1 MSSAPIAGGT
11 AVNGGGAA
19 GGVGASAGAFNSR
32 LLPAMPRAS
41 PTPSDN
47 AIVTVLLIEILPFRP
62 CWPAIGLEGYQL
74 GGTDERL
81 RRIVRAAVR
90 LCWGETQKCPI
101 ELLKWRF
108 ARQNDCYRMRAAR
121 PARVPKE

>member
-1 MSSAPIAGGT
+1 MSSAPIAVAT
-11 AVNGGGAA
+11 ALNDVGAA
-19 GGVGASAGAFNSR
+19 GAVWASAGALSR
-32 LLPAMPRAS
+32 RVLPPMPRAS

-108 ARQNDCYRMRAAR
+108 ARQNDCYRMR
-121 PARVPKE
+121 